1 MYKLFL
7 LTTQVT
13 STWTIFSHE
22 FPFFFTETS
31 IFPHWTP
38 IFLVLRYQNKS
49 VKLKTKY
56 SMLLTQKFI

>member
-38 IFLVLRYQNKS
+38 IFLVL
-49 VKLKTKY
+49 VIKTSRWNWKR
-56 SMLLTQKFI
+56 SIRCC